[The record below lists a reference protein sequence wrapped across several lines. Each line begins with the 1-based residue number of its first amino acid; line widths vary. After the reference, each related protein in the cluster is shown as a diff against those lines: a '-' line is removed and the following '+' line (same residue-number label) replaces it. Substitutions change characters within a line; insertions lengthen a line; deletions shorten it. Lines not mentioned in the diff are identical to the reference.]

1 MERVVTCDC
10 VCLDVFPT
18 VGFYKLLQILIT
30 FWRDFFFFFLIYLFI
45 LGFAGSLLLCR
56 FFSSCGK
63 RGYFLVV
70 MHRLLVA
77 EASLVTE
84 HRL

>member
-1 MERVVTCDC
+1 MERVVICDF
-10 VCLDVFPT
+10 VCLHVFPT
-18 VGFYKLLQILIT
+18 VGLYKLLQILIT
-30 FWRDFFFFFLIYLFI
+30 FWWDFFFFNLFI

-63 RGYFLVV
+63 RGYSLVV
-70 MHRLLVA
+70 MHRLLIA
-77 EASLVTE
+77 EASLVAE

>member
-1 MERVVTCDC
+1 MY
-10 VCLDVFPT
+10 FPQL
-18 VGFYKLLQILIT
+18 GSINFSKSLSHFGGIS
-30 FWRDFFFFFLIYLFI
+30 FFFFLFYLFI